1 MSETKSCFIPADI
14 LLPSGADWEKWAV
27 IACDQYT
34 SQPEYWEKVK
44 ALVGS
49 APSSLNIVYPEV
61 YLSEGAARTE
71 RICAAMRDYLDRGVL
86 REAVRGGYI
95 LVERETEQGTRLGL
109 IGVIDLEEYDFT
121 PGSRARIRATEGT
134 VLSRIPPRVRI
145 RENAPLEC
153 PHVML
158 LLDDAKRELIEPIA
172 ARSAELRKLYDFD
185 LMLGGGH
192 VRGYALEGETAA
204 VASRTI
210 RAMEA
215 ERGDFFLA
223 AGDGNHSLATAKTC
237 WENIKTKLS
246 AAETERHPAR
256 YTLVEVVNLHDESL
270 VFEPIHRIIRGAEL
284 NTLTAEFRS
293 YLDSEGMSAESGG
306 EIVLFDARGGREALS
321 IRGLNGRLPV
331 DALQRFLDGFIEQ
344 NPELSIDYIHG
355 AESVAELVRD
365 RGAVGILLNSIDKH
379 ALFPAIAAGGALP
392 RKTFSIGKADEKRFY
407 IECRRIE
414 AGR

>member
-1 MSETKSCFIPADI
+1 MSEATSCFLPADI
-14 LLPSGADWEKWAV
+14 MLPCGADWEKWAV

-34 SQPEYWEKVK
+34 SQPEYWEKAA
-44 ALVGS
+44 ALAGS
-49 APSSLNIVYPEV
+49 GLSALNLVYPEV
-61 YLSEGAARTE
+61 YLGEGGARTE
-71 RICAAMRDYLDRGVL
+71 RICAAMRDYLDSGVL

-95 LVERETEQGTRLGL
+95 LVERETAHGTRLGL
-109 IGVIDLEEYDFT
+109 IGVIDLEAYDFT
-121 PGSRARIRATEGT
+121 PGARARIRATEGT

-145 RENAPLEC
+145 RENAALEC

-158 LLDDAKRELIEPIA
+158 LLDDAKSELIEPVA

-185 LMLGGGH
+185 LMLDGGH
-192 VRGYALEGETAA
+192 VRGYAVEGEMAA
-204 VASRTI
+204 EVSRTI

-237 WENIKTKLS
+237 WENIKAKLS
-246 AAETERHPAR
+246 ADEAKRHPAR

-270 VFEPIHRIIRGAEL
+270 VFEPIHRIVCGAEL
-284 NTLTAEFRS
+284 NSLTAEFRS
-293 YLDSEGMSAESGG
+293 YLEPEGMAAASSGD
-306 EIVLFDARGGREALS
+306 VVFFDARGGREALS
-321 IRGLNGRLPV
+321 ICGLNGRLPV
-331 DALQRFLDGFIEQ
+331 DVLQRFLDGFIAR
-344 NPELSIDYIHG
+344 NPAFSIDYIHG

-392 RKTFSIGKADEKRFY
+392 RKTFSIGEADEKRFY

-414 AGR
+414 VR

>member
-1 MSETKSCFIPADI
+1 MSEATSCFLPADI
-14 LLPSGADWEKWAV
+14 LLPCGADWEKWAV

-34 SQPEYWEKVK
+34 SQPEYWEKAA
-44 ALVGS
+44 ALAGS
-49 APSSLNIVYPEV
+49 GLSALNLVYPEV
-61 YLSEGAARTE
+61 YLGEGGARTE

-86 REAVRGGYI
+86 LEAVRGGYI
-95 LVERETEQGTRLGL
+95 LVERETEHGTRLGL
-109 IGVIDLEEYDFT
+109 IGVIDLEAYDFT
-121 PGSRARIRATEGT
+121 PGARARIRATEGT

-145 RENAPLEC
+145 RENAALEC

-158 LLDDAKRELIEPIA
+158 LLDDAKSELIEPIA

-185 LMLGGGH
+185 LMLDGGH
-192 VRGYALEGETAA
+192 VRGYAVEGEMAA
-204 VASRTI
+204 EVSRMI

-237 WENIKTKLS
+237 WENIKAKLS
-246 AAETERHPAR
+246 ADEAKRHPAR

-270 VFEPIHRIIRGAEL
+270 VFEPIHRIVCGAEL
-284 NTLTAEFRS
+284 NSLTAEFRS
-293 YLDSEGMSAESGG
+293 YLELEGMAAASSGD
-306 EIVLFDARGGREALS
+306 VVFFDARGGREALS
-321 IRGLNGRLPV
+321 ICGLNGRLPV
-331 DALQRFLDGFIEQ
+331 DVLQRFLDGFIAR
-344 NPELSIDYIHG
+344 NPAFSIDYIHG

-392 RKTFSIGKADEKRFY
+392 RKTFSIGEADEKRFY

-414 AGR
+414 VR